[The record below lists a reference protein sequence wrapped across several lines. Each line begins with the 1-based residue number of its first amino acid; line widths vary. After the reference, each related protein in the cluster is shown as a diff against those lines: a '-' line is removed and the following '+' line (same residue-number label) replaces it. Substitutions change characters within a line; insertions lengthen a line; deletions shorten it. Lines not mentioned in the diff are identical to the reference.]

1 MMCTRARR
9 LRPNIFVQADAR
21 TARRLTQALAIKSM
35 NIHER
40 DFCFRAI
47 AYIKATLPIAG
58 ASATTLDV
66 ANSPVMKKV
75 APSLAASY
83 VVDTGSHFTYIQHRH
98 LSAAGITAEELHSKA
113 VYNLA
118 TMAQTQVKVQPYGN
132 IYAVLM
138 GGNFEASLILFDGF
152 WMQSCVHLAPNGFI
166 AAFPARDI
174 LAFTDA
180 ANAQGI
186 EELHQL
192 CARVGSTSDHPL
204 TTQLHSYASGIWQP
218 YG

>member
-1 MMCTRARR
+1 
-9 LRPNIFVQADAR
+9 
-21 TARRLTQALAIKSM
+21 M
-35 NIHER
+35 NTPDR

-47 AYIKATLPIAG
+47 AYVKATLPIDDAP
-58 ASATTLDV
+58 AMTLDL

-75 APSLAASY
+75 APSLAAAY
-83 VVDTGSHFTYIQHRH
+83 IVDTGNSFTYIQHRH
-98 LSAAGITAEELHSKA
+98 LSAAGITSEELHSKA
-113 VYNLA
+113 IYNLA
-118 TMAQTQVKVQPYGN
+118 AMAQTKVKVQPYGN

-138 GGNFEASLILFDGF
+138 GGNFEASLVLFDGF
-152 WMQSCVHLAPNGFI
+152 WVQSCAHLAPNGFI
-166 AAFPARDI
+166 AALPARDI

-192 CARVGSTSDHPL
+192 CARVGSTNDHPL
-204 TTQLHSYASGIWQP
+204 TTQLYSYVSGVWQP

>member
-1 MMCTRARR
+1 
-9 LRPNIFVQADAR
+9 
-21 TARRLTQALAIKSM
+21 M
-35 NIHER
+35 NIPDR

-47 AYIKATLPIAG
+47 AYIKATLPPDD
-58 ASATTLDV
+58 TQTMTLDL
-66 ANSPVMKKV
+66 ANSPVIKKV
-75 APSLAASY
+75 APSLTAAY
-83 VVDTGSHFTYIQHRH
+83 VVDTGNSFTYIQHRH

-118 TMAQTQVKVQPYGN
+118 AMAQTQVKVQPYGN

-138 GGNFEASLILFDGF
+138 GGNFEASLILLDGF
-152 WMQSCVHLAPNGFI
+152 WVQSCAHLAPNGFV

-180 ANAQGI
+180 ANTQGI
-186 EELHQL
+186 QELHQL

-218 YG
+218 HG

>member
-1 MMCTRARR
+1 
-9 LRPNIFVQADAR
+9 
-21 TARRLTQALAIKSM
+21 M
-35 NIHER
+35 NNPDR
-40 DFCFRAI
+40 DFCFKAI
-47 AYIKATLPIAG
+47 AYIKAMLPIDNAPAVG
-58 ASATTLDV
+58 LEL
-66 ANSPVMKKV
+66 ANSPVIKKV
-75 APSLAASY
+75 TPSLAAAY
-83 VVDTGSHFTYIQHRH
+83 LVDTGNTFTYIQHRH
-98 LSAAGITAEELHSKA
+98 LSAAGITVEELHSKA
-113 VYNLA
+113 IYNLA

-152 WMQSCVHLAPNGFI
+152 WMQSCARLAPNGFI

-192 CARVGSTSDHPL
+192 CTRVGSTSDHPL